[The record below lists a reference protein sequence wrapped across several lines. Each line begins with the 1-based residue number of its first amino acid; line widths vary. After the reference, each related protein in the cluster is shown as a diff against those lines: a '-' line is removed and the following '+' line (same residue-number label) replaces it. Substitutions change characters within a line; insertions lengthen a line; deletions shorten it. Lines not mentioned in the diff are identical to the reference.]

1 MVRTALLRCLPL
13 AVLAAACGGRVTV
26 ARPEPTA
33 CQASMPEATAWDGT
47 PAAPGSVIVVE
58 PAPPGQDAP
67 DQDATLVA
75 YEIDPQAR
83 LVRRV
88 IRGKAE
94 QILQLAAQPFTDP
107 RDNASTISI
116 IRKPPPPPPPPIFDP
131 LRELVGLAVRVSN
144 PAKLEPCQKF

>member
-33 CQASMPEATAWDGT
+33 CQATMPEATAWDGT

-58 PAPPGQDAP
+58 PAPGGQDPGAP
-67 DQDATLVA
+67 AETLVA
-75 YEIDPQAR
+75 YEIDPVAR
-83 LVRRV
+83 VVRRV
-88 IRGKAE
+88 LIGKPE
-94 QILQLAAQPFTDP
+94 KIFELAATPFTNP
-107 RDNASTISI
+107 RDNAATISI
-116 IRKPPPPPPPPIFDP
+116 IRIPPPPPPPPIFDP